1 MPTFAYQAVNGAGK
15 RLRGLEEAASPGALS
30 HALEERGLLVLDV
43 AESSEATTGGR
54 GFKFGRRREVLEV
67 TREMA
72 RTGLARL
79 AG

>member
-1 MPTFAYQAVNGAGK
+1 MALGK
-15 RLRGLEEAASPGALS
+15 QEKHGWSLAMKEYSG
-30 HALEERGLLVLDV
+30 
-43 AESSEATTGGR
+43 
-54 GFKFGRRREVLEV
+54 EVLEV

>member
-1 MPTFAYQAVNGAGK
+1 VIVRLPGLMALGK
-15 RLRGLEEAASPGALS
+15 QEKHGWSLAMKEYSG
-30 HALEERGLLVLDV
+30 
-43 AESSEATTGGR
+43 
-54 GFKFGRRREVLEV
+54 EVLEV